1 MKKFFPVFTDQKRGF
16 RMRNVLMLT
25 AIFACFTAGNS
36 MVSAEMFIYPA
47 QGQSAEQLNREKFEC
62 HEWAKQQTGVDPN
75 RVATDVQPS
84 HVEQRGGLFGGAAR
98 GAAVGAIGG
107 AIGGDAGKG
116 AAIGA
121 GVGALMGNRR
131 RRQSEQEQMQSYEQA
146 DEQRAALM
154 ETFNRAYRTCLEGR
168 GYTVN

>member
-1 MKKFFPVFTDQKRGF
+1 MKKFLVVFTDQKRRF
-16 RMRNVLMLT
+16 RMRNVLMFI
-25 AIFACFTAGNS
+25 AIFACFIAGNG

-62 HEWAKQQTGVDPN
+62 NEWAKQQTGVDPN
-75 RVATDVQPS
+75 RVATDVQPK

-121 GVGALMGNRR
+121 GVGALAGNRR
-131 RRQSEQEQMQSYEQA
+131 RRHSEQEQMQAYEQA
-146 DEQRAALM
+146 DQQRNALM